1 MGSGDLK
8 RSRLRRLPSHGTIVA
23 YVALFFALC
32 GSGLAATNEVSKL
45 TAATKV
51 KVRCSATQGHKRVA
65 CKVVGRTGD
74 GPAGPPGPP
83 GSRGAA
89 GVQGP
94 PGNVLNGPTVLTQSP
109 SYTFDPSNNPG
120 YLTPFQTGSPDRYYG
135 QEYTYSADSNPE
147 NDLQNDVYTELISPS
162 QIGGSTM
169 HISSVQFCIDIS
181 PNSNTGFHGT
191 STVSVDKA
199 TVYEVDEPKP
209 AGGAGSGTFPPLS
222 YSAAVPLLQQSY
234 SGETDINDC
243 LTASTSTPVAIDPS
257 GYLIFAI
264 TLGLT
269 DSGTNN
275 STYGT
280 NYIQF
285 GRVTATYTP

>member
-1 MGSGDLK
+1 
-8 RSRLRRLPSHGTIVA
+8 
-23 YVALFFALC
+23 
-32 GSGLAATNEVSKL
+32 LAATNEVSRL
-45 TAATKV
+45 TAGAKV

-74 GPAGPPGPP
+74 GPAGPPGP
-83 GSRGAA
+83 RGAA
-89 GVQGP
+89 GAPGAPGP

-109 SYTFDPSNNPG
+109 AYSADPSNNPG

-135 QEYTYSADSNPE
+135 QQYTYSADSNPE
-147 NDLQNDVYTELISPS
+147 NNLQNDVYMELLSPS
-162 QIGGSTM
+162 EIGGSTM
-169 HISSVQFCIDIS
+169 HISSVEFCIDIS
-181 PNSNTGFHGT
+181 PNSNVGFHGT
-191 STVSVDKA
+191 SNVSVDKA
-199 TVYEVDEPKP
+199 TVYEINEPKP
-209 AGGAGSGTFPPLS
+209 AGGANSGTPGPPLS
-222 YSAAVPLLQQSY
+222 YSAPVPLLQQSY

-243 LTASTSTPVAIDPS
+243 LTASTSAPVAIQPG

-285 GRVTATYTP
+285 GRVTTTYTP